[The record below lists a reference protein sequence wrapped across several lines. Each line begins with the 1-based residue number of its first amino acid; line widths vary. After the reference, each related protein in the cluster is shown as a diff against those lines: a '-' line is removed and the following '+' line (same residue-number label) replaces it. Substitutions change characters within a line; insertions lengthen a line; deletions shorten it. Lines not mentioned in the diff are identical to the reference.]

1 MRPLRDD
8 STPRS
13 SESAAEPP
21 DWAARDREAPA
32 PSGADRP
39 SDTPGLSVVV
49 PMKNEEDNV
58 LALVAEI
65 RDALGM
71 QSDAEIVLVDDG
83 STDATAA
90 QMQNARA
97 LPGPR
102 VRIVRHD
109 RNRGQSTAIVS
120 GVRAARGELI
130 ATLDGDGQ
138 NDPADIPRLV
148 QELRD
153 RAPEGVT
160 MVIGE
165 RRVRHD
171 SVVRR
176 LSSRI
181 ANRVRDAL
189 LHDGVADTG
198 CGLKVFP
205 RRTFLDL
212 PAFDHMHRFLPA
224 LVRAAGGDIE
234 VLPVTHRPRRAGRSK
249 YGIGNRLWVGIVD
262 LLGVRWL
269 IRRHVAT
276 RAAQEDSE

>member
-1 MRPLRDD
+1 MRPLRHE
-8 STPRS
+8 SPPRT
-13 SESAAEPP
+13 SESAAERADPAVGERAGMDPSSAGRP
-21 DWAARDREAPA
+21 DD
-32 PSGADRP
+32 G
-39 SDTPGLSVVV
+39 PGLSVVV
-49 PMKNEEDNV
+49 PMKDEEDNV

-65 RDALGM
+65 RAALGPH
-71 QSDAEIVLVDDG
+71 SDDEIVLVDDG
-83 STDATAA
+83 STDGTVA
-90 QMQNARA
+90 QMQKARA

-109 RNRGQSTAIVS
+109 RNRGQSTAVVS

-148 QELRD
+148 QELRK
-153 RAPEGVT
+153 RAPDGVT

-171 SVVRR
+171 SFVRR
-176 LSSRI
+176 LSSRV

-198 CGLKVFP
+198 CGLKVFA
-205 RRTFLDL
+205 RATFLDL

-224 LVRAAGGDIE
+224 LVRAAGGEIE
-234 VLPVTHRPRRAGRSK
+234 ALPVAHRPRHAGRSK

-262 LLGVRWL
+262 LFGVRWL
-269 IRRHVAT
+269 IRRQVAN
-276 RAAQEDSE
+276 RAAREDNE

>member
-1 MRPLRDD
+1 MRPLRHD
-8 STPRS
+8 STPRTG
-13 SESAAEPP
+13 ESADAQADPALHDAAGTGAE
-21 DWAARDREAPA
+21 DAGRAGAA
-32 PSGADRP
+32 
-39 SDTPGLSVVV
+39 PGLSVVV

-65 RDALGM
+65 RDALGPHS
-71 QSDAEIVLVDDG
+71 QDEIVLVDDG
-83 STDATAA
+83 STDGTVA
-90 QMQNARA
+90 QMQKARMLA
-97 LPGPR
+97 GAS
-102 VRIVRHD
+102 VRIISHD

-138 NDPADIPRLV
+138 NDPADSPRLV
-148 QELRD
+148 QELRA
-153 RAPEGVT
+153 RAPQGVT

-171 SVVRR
+171 SFVRR

-205 RRTFLDL
+205 RSTFLDL

-224 LVRAAGGDIE
+224 LVRAAGGGIE
-234 VLPVTHRPRRAGRSK
+234 AVPVAHRPRRAGRSK

-262 LLGVRWL
+262 LFGVRWL
-269 IRRHVAT
+269 VRRQVAT
-276 RAAQEDSE
+276 RAGREVEE